1 MSNYKKNAY
10 LPVATLVGMFTL
22 SPVLAGPTA
31 PPSTPAQTMPVQQT
45 PVQKTQVQQTQLNNP
60 NQVLSPTILAGTQ
73 GTVTVMITA
82 TQGPTAGFSVSE
94 NKQVALPVVGQIG
107 DVELP
112 QGTMLVGSLQ
122 RINDKSGVLNFTQ
135 ILLNN
140 KPYPVNLISDP
151 MPAQARQDQEKM
163 QEWSMKMQ
171 EKTMAMQE
179 KAKSQAMGQAFNP
192 LSMMSMIPVVG
203 MFAPVAGMLAG
214 GGGDPGEE
222 MQKEMQAMYKNM
234 PTIMVAEIAPL
245 QQITLHAKEATV
257 PQPIPSRAAP
267 VIPQSSS
274 PSVITPPAPA
284 SQPKTPPSP

>member
-1 MSNYKKNAY
+1 VSNYKKNAY

-31 PPSTPAQTMPVQQT
+31 PPSTPAQTMPAQQT
-45 PVQKTQVQQTQLNNP
+45 PVQKTQVQQTQLNSP

-163 QEWSMKMQ
+163 QE
-171 EKTMAMQE
+171 KTMAMQE

-257 PQPIPSRAAP
+257 PQPIPSTAAP
-267 VIPQSSS
+267 VVPQSSS
-274 PSVITPPAPA
+274 PSGITPPAPA